1 MRVIREQCAVAFDE
15 IAEALNGLD
24 RSVIFLGDGVP
35 VFWERMEQVMRV
47 PYTAAPLHR
56 ARQSAAAVASLGRL
70 YYEQGRTVDGAVF
83 VPEYLRLSQ
92 AERERAEKEREGS
105 L

>member
-1 MRVIREQCAVAFDE
+1 MARKKDTDYAAVSARLRVLENR
-15 IAEALNGLD
+15 LLT
-24 RSVIFLGDGVP
+24 R
-35 VFWERMEQVMRV
+35 ERMEQLMRV

-56 ARQSAAAVASLGRL
+56 ARQSAAAIAALGRL
-70 YYEQGRTVDGAVF
+70 YYEQGRMVEGAAF

-92 AERERAEKEREGS
+92 AERERKEKERGEP

>member
-1 MRVIREQCAVAFDE
+1 MNQ
-15 IAEALNGLD
+15 LD

-35 VFWERMEQVMRV
+35 VFRERMEQLMRV

-56 ARQSAAAVASLGRL
+56 ARQSAAAIAALGRL
-70 YYEQGRTVDGAVF
+70 YYEQGRMVEGAAF

-92 AERERAEKEREGS
+92 AERERKRRSGVS
-105 L
+105 LYDCMS